1 MRTLMPLALLAFGC
15 GGGPFQAPFSA
26 RLDMPEDIQVGWSEE
41 VNDLNDGYGSVFIV
55 DVLVYD
61 TDTETGEIHPVEN
74 VEVEVTSGWGGL
86 YLLPA
91 EAVNVVDPPELPE
104 DVTSPSDVKEYC
116 EDEDGN
122 FDNTEE
128 WCSWYYD
135 TITGQYYEF
144 GTGYADAGGYSPN
157 YAQLATDGRGLARVF
172 LYLDSL
178 PSESGGESGDVAF
191 QAVQFTGSIGHH
203 SEATTIEPAQ

>member
-1 MRTLMPLALLAFGC
+1 MRTLMPLAFIAVGC
-15 GGGPFQAPFSA
+15 SAGPFQAPFSA
-26 RLDMPEDIQVGWSEE
+26 RLDMPEDIEVGWNESI
-41 VNDLNDGYGSVFIV
+41 NDFDDGYGAVFIV
-55 DVLVYD
+55 DVLVYN
-61 TDTETGEIHPVEN
+61 TDDATGEVFPVEN
-74 VEVEVTSGWGGL
+74 VEVEVTSGWAGL

-104 DVTSPSDVKEYC
+104 DVTSPSDVKDYC

-135 TITGQYYEF
+135 SISGQYYEF

-157 YAQLATDGRGLARVF
+157 YAQLATNGRGLARVF
-172 LYLDSL
+172 LYLDAL
-178 PSESGGESGDVAF
+178 PEESSGESAEVNF
-191 QAVQFTGSIGHH
+191 QSVQFTGSIGHH
-203 SEATTIEPAQ
+203 SESTSISPGQ